1 MKNFAGKTNNNK
13 SAAQDRTNS
22 GYCINCPFALASY
35 NFKKGNIFRCI
46 ANF

>member
-13 SAAQDRTNS
+13 SVAQDRTNS

-35 NFKKGNIFRCI
+35 NCKGVMLSSI